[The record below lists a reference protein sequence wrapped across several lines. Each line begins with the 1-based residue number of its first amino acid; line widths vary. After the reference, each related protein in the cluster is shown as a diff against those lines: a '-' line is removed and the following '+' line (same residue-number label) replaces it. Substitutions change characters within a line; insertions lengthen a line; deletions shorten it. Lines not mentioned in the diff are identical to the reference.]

1 VNNTNGQRLVI
12 LAVVG
17 VRIKMPVVGKTFI
30 IVAITLAYASVF
42 ARQQLFFY
50 PFDPD
55 HFDPR
60 ALCNDGSRGG
70 NILEA
75 GMIPRNAVVHALR
88 YSYRLLLCEGQ

>member
-1 VNNTNGQRLVI
+1 MS
-12 LAVVG
+12 AVV
-17 VRIKMPVVGKTFI
+17 KTLI
-30 IVAITLAYASVF
+30 IVVIALAYASVY

-88 YSYRLLLCEGQ
+88 FSYRLLLCEGQ

>member
-1 VNNTNGQRLVI
+1 MS
-12 LAVVG
+12 AVV
-17 VRIKMPVVGKTFI
+17 KTLI
-30 IVAITLAYASVF
+30 IVVIALAYASVY

-75 GMIPRNAVVHALR
+75 GMIPRNAVVHALCF
-88 YSYRLLLCEGQ
+88 SCRLLLCEGQQSGSCIHLCDQFTRRRAVLR